1 MKNYQVYFVV
11 EIYDGE
17 ETRSDAGFVP
27 ANSFREAVEYIETYY
42 GNELVLF
49 KHLELLDIS
58 MLTMRPETA
67 DLLLAE
73 IY

>member
-1 MKNYQVYFVV
+1 MKEYQVYFVV

-17 ETRSDAGFVP
+17 ESRTDAGFVP
-27 ANSFREAVEYIETYY
+27 ANSFHEAVSYIEKHY

-49 KHLELLDIS
+49 KHLEMLDVSI
-58 MLTMRPETA
+58 LTMRPETA
-67 DLLLAE
+67 DHLLAE

>member
-17 ETRSDAGFVP
+17 NSRNDAGFVP
-27 ANSFREAVEYIETYY
+27 ANTFHEAVEYIEEYY
-42 GNELVLF
+42 GSELVLF

-58 MLTMRPETA
+58 ILTMRPEIA
-67 DLLLAE
+67 ENLLAE